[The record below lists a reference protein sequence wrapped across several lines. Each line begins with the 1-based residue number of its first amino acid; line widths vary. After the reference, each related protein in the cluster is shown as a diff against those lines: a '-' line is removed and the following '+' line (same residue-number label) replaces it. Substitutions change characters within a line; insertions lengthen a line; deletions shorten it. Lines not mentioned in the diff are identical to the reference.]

1 MVHQVILCIETHS
14 LAPPSTKI
22 SCVSLLFSFSHFIYT
37 TASSKLQVN
46 FSTTTTVI
54 KLIKLPTKMSATPL
68 RAALA
73 TARARRNAFS
83 FSTQK
88 RTLFFC
94 GPKPSDH
101 DATHPIT
108 EHYRARQRSNSDAVY
123 IGESLMAAA
132 ARAQSPSRVGTVV
145 AQTQSPPKAS
155 FINKV
160 SATESHLASPFNAAA
175 ITNTLEATI
184 VTLGV

>member
-1 MVHQVILCIETHS
+1 
-14 LAPPSTKI
+14 
-22 SCVSLLFSFSHFIYT
+22 
-37 TASSKLQVN
+37 
-46 FSTTTTVI
+46 
-54 KLIKLPTKMSATPL
+54 
-68 RAALA
+68 
-73 TARARRNAFS
+73 
-83 FSTQK
+83 
-88 RTLFFC
+88 
-94 GPKPSDH
+94 
-101 DATHPIT
+101 
-108 EHYRARQRSNSDAVY
+108 
-123 IGESLMAAA
+123 MAAA